1 MAITS
6 SMIVISNSCSQHRRR
21 PSHDLPTAR
30 AKSARLGLTA
40 GVPSLLVQLMV
51 LHVTPITDH
60 ARPRPT
66 ISSFQSPEACRPVS
80 PLPGSWSRATSGRK
94 WLHGQSR
101 DTLWRSDSK
110 IGR

>member
-30 AKSARLGLTA
+30 AKSARLLGRQPTA
-40 GVPSLLVQLMV
+40 GVPCLLVQLMV

-66 ISSFQSPEACRPVS
+66 ISSFQSPRRVAQS
-80 PLPGSWSRATSGRK
+80 PRSQVRGSRATSDRK

-101 DTLWRSDSK
+101 ETL
-110 IGR
+110 